1 MTTVCTRLYHCVI
14 SAHCLIDV
22 KAYSGNVDGTTRL
35 GHVRLNGLV
44 VLEAGW
50 YAPTP
55 LPNLRGVNVIRVDP
69 FTCTELEERR
79 FDTFVDENAAAHLS
93 TFLQQLTSGSIVVVV
108 TGDEPT
114 SELSAALRTLRDMGA
129 DVTDVGY
136 RGAFAFVAQKGFPA
150 KTVLR
155 KALTEADAF
164 ETQPHI
170 TAVVSG
176 TIYCTAYN

>member
-1 MTTVCTRLYHCVI
+1 M
-14 SAHCLIDV
+14 
-22 KAYSGNVDGTTRL
+22 KAYGGNEQGETRL
-35 GHVRLNGLV
+35 GHVRLNGLA

-50 YAPTP
+50 YTS

-79 FDTFVDENAAAHLS
+79 FDTFADPTVATELS

-114 SELSAALRTLRDMGA
+114 SELSAALQTLSDMGA
-129 DVTDVGY
+129 DVSDVGY

-155 KALTEADAF
+155 KALTEAEAF
-164 ETQPHI
+164 ELQPHI
-170 TAVVSG
+170 TALVSG
-176 TIYCTAYN
+176 TIYLAYSESLVSETPILPIIRFVTIHA